1 MRKTTT
7 VRTLFF
13 LLLCSPL
20 CFPILAGAQ
29 IFNSRAQSVSPQS
42 GQMEQKVWD
51 PLESSNR
58 KVFYFNDLLY
68 SDFVKPI
75 TVVYRKLPA
84 PVRKV
89 VRNGF
94 DNLETPSRAVNLA
107 LQGKPRRARD
117 EVTRFVV
124 NSTAGV
130 GGMFDVAGCA
140 LGIQDHDADFGET
153 LGTWCVGPGPYL
165 VVPALGPSDTRDLVG
180 LAADHFMDPLYWV
193 PGPIWLGYAVDA
205 VKYTSKASDHI
216 DQYEAMKKASLDP
229 YVAMR
234 NAYMQHR
241 EALISDKP
249 QRSEVVPTGASL
261 AEDAAREQAAA
272 KAKAEAL
279 ALARAEERSRVIKPR
294 KNASSSELARAL
306 RKAVENESGRTSL
319 ATVVQEYPQLAG
331 AVAARNAIAR
341 DADFRPDWGQDNRER
356 LNLATEMICSA
367 LARGDLFAR
376 GADDPSLEQI
386 RATACVQQRR
396 LAAAEIAGQ

>member
-1 MRKTTT
+1 MRKTAT
-7 VRTLFF
+7 VCTLSF

-42 GQMEQKVWD
+42 GPIEQKVWD
-51 PLESSNR
+51 PLERSNR

-68 SDFVKPI
+68 TDFVKPV
-75 TVVYRKLPA
+75 TVVYKKLPA
-84 PVRKV
+84 SVRMV

-94 DNLETPSRAVNLA
+94 DNLEAPSRAVNLA

-117 EVTRFVV
+117 EVSRFVV

-140 LGIQDHDADFGET
+140 LGIRDHDADFGET

-180 LAADHFMDPLYWV
+180 LAADQVMDPLFWV
-193 PGPIWLGYAVDA
+193 PGPFWLSYPIDA

-241 EALISDKP
+241 EAIISGRP
-249 QRSEVVPTGASL
+249 QQPEGIPAGASSTG
-261 AEDAAREQAAA
+261 DSAREPARA
-272 KAKAEAL
+272 KAL
-279 ALARAEERSRVIKPR
+279 AQARGQIRPRVLSPR
-294 KNASSSELARAL
+294 KNASPRELAQAL
-306 RKAVENESGRTSL
+306 RVAAENESGRTSF
-319 ATVVQEYPQLAG
+319 ATLVQEYPQLAG
-331 AVAARNAIAR
+331 AVAARNTIAR
-341 DADFRPDWGQDNRER
+341 DADFRPDWGRDNRER
-356 LNLATEMICSA
+356 LSFATAMICNA

-376 GADDPSLEQI
+376 GADDPGLEQI
-386 RATACVQQRR
+386 RAMACVQQRR
-396 LAAAEIAGQ
+396 VAAAEIAKP